1 MGQSSAGV
9 GYQWE
14 GWMGAVGSYAESKLA
29 PAAYSTILP
38 GP

>member
-9 GYQWE
+9 GHQWE
-14 GWMGAVGSYAESKLA
+14 GWMGAVSSYAKPKLA
-29 PAAYSTILP
+29 PAAYSTIML